1 MIGIN
6 LSCASFCGACWACVI
21 YCKIKSLTAEIIFAD
36 ENLIHRLYIGFEGL
50 LSQMN
55 NFLDDV
61 HPKYLCAKTRDVRLA
76 HGYFHKAHSLTTPI
90 MLNETYAQ

>member
-1 MIGIN
+1 M
-6 LSCASFCGACWACVI
+6 
-21 YCKIKSLTAEIIFAD
+21 AD

-61 HPKYLCAKTRDVRLA
+61 HPKYLCAKLEMSA
-76 HGYFHKAHSLTTPI
+76 LLTGTFIKLIP
-90 MLNETYAQ
+90 

>member
-6 LSCASFCGACWACVI
+6 LSCASFCGVCWACVI

-61 HPKYLCAKTRDVRLA
+61 HPKYLYAKLEMSA
-76 HGYFHKAHSLTTPI
+76 LLTGTFIKLIP
-90 MLNETYAQ
+90 

>member
-1 MIGIN
+1 MIGVN
-6 LSCASFCGACWACVI
+6 LRCVSFYGTYEICVI

-61 HPKYLCAKTRDVRLA
+61 HPKYLCAKLEMSA
-76 HGYFHKAHSLTTPI
+76 LLTGTFIKLIP
-90 MLNETYAQ
+90 

>member
-6 LSCASFCGACWACVI
+6 LGCVSFCGACWAYII

-55 NFLDDV
+55 NSV
-61 HPKYLCAKTRDVRLA
+61 
-76 HGYFHKAHSLTTPI
+76 GFHKILVCESVGRCLAC
-90 MLNETYAQ
+90 E

>member
-6 LSCASFCGACWACVI
+6 LSCVSFCGAWWACVI

-61 HPKYLCAKTRDVRLA
+61 HPKYLCAKLEMSA
-76 HGYFHKAHSLTTPI
+76 LLTGTFIKLIP
-90 MLNETYAQ
+90 